1 MEIRP
6 SLAVS
11 KKSLPFISYLLQL
24 AQVQATLPLVNS
36 LCLTCP
42 PHLHCLITYPQLST
56 RVLFG
61 GCLSKAQP
69 YRTKTGFAL
78 CLVLPGAMP
87 SHRTIPD
94 YFNHRA
100 LGIRPRSRLWL
111 ARVTGYPKPDHRRT
125 ASDRPKAKTPESL
138 SVVLALGRAAAKRL
152 EQPKVTLATYQDHT
166 ETCGGLVVPLAQ
178 LPHRTNVIIVLFSRL
193 SSPCKP
199 LGL

>member
-1 MEIRP
+1 MTP
-6 SLAVS
+6 DLAVS

-78 CLVLPGAMP
+78 CLVLSGAMP

-125 ASDRPKAKTPESL
+125 ASGRPKAKTPRRCSA
-138 SVVLALGRAAAKRL
+138 VLALGESSSEAIEASQKTRSLLCK
-152 EQPKVTLATYQDHT
+152 T
-166 ETCGGLVVPLAQ
+166 AQ
-178 LPHRTNVIIVLFSRL
+178 H
-193 SSPCKP
+193 P
-199 LGL
+199 LGA